1 MAMVSTAEPGRAAVV
16 VVVVVVMLM
25 LVLVVVFGLCGLTAT
40 DTSRSTTAS
49 PASDTPASLSDEG
62 SVTAPAPPAAEI
74 APPKRG
80 QLGLSIAPA
89 FCTLALSV
97 ALTCGRG
104 NNTHE

>member
-1 MAMVSTAEPGRAAVV
+1 LDELADSMAMVSTAEPGRAAVV
-16 VVVVVVMLM
+16 VVVVVL
-25 LVLVVVFGLCGLTAT
+25 GLCGLTAT

-49 PASDTPASLSDEG
+49 PASDKPASLSDEG

-97 ALTCGRG
+97 ALTCDS
-104 NNTHE
+104 